1 MYGRNAGTM
10 MTSYERYVAVCELRK
25 PDRVP
30 VSPLIMTFAA
40 RLAGIDYADYCRHG
54 ELLAEA
60 QLGCIRRFGYD
71 SVNVT
76 ADAVREAET
85 LGAPVAWPENEVPST
100 TDEPFIKGPDDL
112 KKLRLPNPLGNNRM
126 HEQIKAL
133 QILQHE
139 LGDGQVVYGWVE
151 APFQE
156 AAILR
161 NLNYFMTDLYDDAEF
176 VHALLR
182 FTTEMELA
190 FGLAQ
195 IEAGARFIG
204 VGDPIA
210 SLVSPRMYRQFN
222 QPYVRELVA
231 GLKRAGARVKYHA
244 CGNTAALLPLFGEL
258 GVDILNLD
266 TLIDLGAAKG
276 MLGDKVCIKGNL
288 DPVRVLMDGTPED
301 VTAAAQRCIAQ
312 AGAGGGFIL
321 SPGCE
326 VPRDTPPAN
335 LDALVRA
342 ASVYGTYG

>member
-1 MYGRNAGTM
+1 MSDGSGTA
-10 MTSYERYVAVCELRK
+10 MTSYERYVAACELRR

-40 RLAGIDYADYCRHG
+40 RLAGVDYAQYCRHG

-85 LGAPVAWPENEVPST
+85 LGAPVAWPEDEVPST

-112 KKLRLPNPLGNNRM
+112 KKLHLPDPLGANRM

-133 QILQHE
+133 QILEHE

-161 NLNYFMTDLYDDAEF
+161 NLNYFMTDIYDNPEL
-176 VHALLR
+176 VHAMLR
-182 FTTEMELA
+182 FTTEMELT

-210 SLVSPRMYRQFN
+210 SLASPRVYRQFN
-222 QPYVRELVA
+222 QPYLRELIA

-244 CGNTAALLPLFGEL
+244 CGNTAALLPLFGDL

-266 TLIDLGAAKG
+266 SAVDLGTAKG
-276 MLGDKVCIKGNL
+276 LLGGRVCLKGNL
-288 DPVRVLMDGTPED
+288 DPVRVLMNGTPDE
-301 VTAAAQRCIAQ
+301 VTVAAQRCIAQ
-312 AGAGGGFIL
+312 AGEGGGFIL

-335 LDALVRA
+335 LEALVRA
-342 ASVYGTYG
+342 ATTFGTYQ